1 MYGLISHR
9 LKINGSNACIF
20 GSMESYYELSLL
32 ALGAA
37 HVTTIEYNNLAHMH
51 QRITTKSKFNFD
63 ALCHST
69 TSRYRD
75 SFDLEVSMS
84 AFDHDGRGR
93 CGDPLSPEGDLE
105 AMAWAKSLLKPGGV
119 LILTLPIGP
128 DLVVFNLLRRY
139 GEIRLSRMGG
149 GGQALLGRSETHYHY
164 SNFCLSQVSFTST

>member
-37 HVTTIEYNNLAHMH
+37 HVTTIEYNNLAHIH
-51 QRITTKSKFNFD
+51 QRITAKSKFNFD
-63 ALCHST
+63 ALYHST

-93 CGDPLSPEGDLE
+93 CG
-105 AMAWAKSLLKPGGV
+105 
-119 LILTLPIGP
+119 
-128 DLVVFNLLRRY
+128 RRY

-149 GGQALLGRSETHYHY
+149 GSSGTKRDS
-164 SNFCLSQVSFTST
+164 LSL